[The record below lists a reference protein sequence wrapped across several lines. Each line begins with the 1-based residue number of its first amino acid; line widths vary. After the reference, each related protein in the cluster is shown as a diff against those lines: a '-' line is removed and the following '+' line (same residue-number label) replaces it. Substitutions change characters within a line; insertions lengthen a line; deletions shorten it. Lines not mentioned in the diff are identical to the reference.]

1 MSRSAAGFDLEHRG
15 QCLPVFTLC
24 CILFFFGFVVAAAF
38 PQSAPAA
45 VVAKVEGWVDGTPNT
60 ENLERLV
67 SLRPGAPHSLSA
79 ISDSIKQIHQSR
91 LFSDVV
97 VVRSGAAVVELRF
110 QLPPRTIAGNTPF
123 RGK

>member
-1 MSRSAAGFDLEHRG
+1 MLRFAAGFDLEQRG

-45 VVAKVEGWVDGTPNT
+45 VVAKVEVWVDGTPNT

-67 SLRPGAPHSLSA
+67 SIPPGDPYSLSTIRA
-79 ISDSIKQIHQSR
+79 SIKQIHKSR

-97 VVRSGAAVVELRF
+97 VVRSGGGGVDLRCP
-110 QLPPRTIAGNTPF
+110 LP
-123 RGK
+123 RG